1 MFTAVVFVAYFTAT
15 VTTSLTVQQLQGGIQ
30 NENDLPGKNVATIAG
45 STSANYLR
53 KNNIQ
58 ATEVSRIEDAYDLVL
73 NGQVEAVVFDAPV
86 LLYYASHGGKG
97 KVQTVGSIFEN
108 ENYGI
113 VFSPN
118 SPYRRQINNALL
130 KLLENGTYQ
139 DIYKKWFV
147 RN

>member
-1 MFTAVVFVAYFTAT
+1 MFNHLIKVSAFR
-15 VTTSLTVQQLQGGIQ
+15 LLLVQG
-30 NENDLPGKNVATIAG
+30 
-45 STSANYLR
+45 YC
-53 KNNIQ
+53 
-58 ATEVSRIEDAYDLVL
+58 TEVARIEDAYDLVL
-73 NGQVEAVVFDAPV
+73 NGQVDAVVFDAPV

-139 DIYKKWFV
+139 DLYKKWFV
-147 RN
+147 RS